1 MPDASYYQMVPSV
14 IPCFF
19 NIATEN
25 NTFVAN
31 FAAVSM
37 AIFHV
42 CVAYVQIVLLIPL
55 RFPKMGLSKMVGL
68 QWKKPI
74 KNRVMT
80 GWELRVPLGNHHI
93 HNFQGAFQVPS
104 SALSALGS
112 NGRETWDHLGLAC
125 QYWDMHFNRFIH
137 WGPGH
142 IYIKQRTK
150 PEMRFLGKKR

>member
-42 CVAYVQIVLLIPL
+42 YVAYVQIVLLIPL
-55 RFPKMGLSKMVGL
+55 RFPNMGLSKMVGL

-80 GWELRVPLGNHHI
+80 G
-93 HNFQGAFQVPS
+93 
-104 SALSALGS
+104 
-112 NGRETWDHLGLAC
+112 
-125 QYWDMHFNRFIH
+125 
-137 WGPGH
+137 
-142 IYIKQRTK
+142 
-150 PEMRFLGKKR
+150 